1 VIVVASHRYAGRQI
15 ALPTRHGKQ
24 RVLARPLW
32 HGLGLELRHA
42 ATVDT
47 DTFGSFSGEISRPA
61 DALNTCRLK
70 AEAGMRALALDLGIA
85 SEGAFGPHPAVPLLP
100 VGREW
105 MVFVDQRDHLVISEQ
120 LLCRTTNFSSCRA
133 SDPAAITGWLK
144 QVGFPSHALM
154 VRVHEPSAPT
164 APWLAKGVQDPIEL
178 ADLMAAA
185 AHRSPLGQA
194 WLETDM
200 RAHCNPT
207 RRASIRQLAFQLVR
221 RVASACPA
229 CGAPGWG
236 VVSRVPGLPCSSCG
250 LGTELIH
257 FEQLGCVACDH
268 TQLHPRRDGLI
279 SADPSQCPYC
289 NP

>member
-1 VIVVASHRYAGRQI
+1 MIVAASHRYVGRQV

-24 RVLARPLW
+24 LVLARPLW
-32 HGLGLELRHA
+32 HGLGLQLQHA

-47 DTFGSFSGEISRPA
+47 DSFGSFSGEIARPA
-61 DALNTCRLK
+61 DALSTCRLK
-70 AEAGMRALALDLGIA
+70 ADAGMTALALDLGLA

-105 MVFVDQRDHLVISEQ
+105 MVFVDRRADLVISEQ
-120 LLCRTTNFSSCRA
+120 LLCRTTNYSSCRA
-133 SDPAAITGWLK
+133 SDPAAISGWLK

-154 VRVHEPSAPT
+154 VRAHDPSVPA
-164 APWLAKGVQDPIEL
+164 AAWLAKGVQDPAQL

-207 RRASIRQLAFQLVR
+207 RMAAIRQLAFRLVR
-221 RVASACPA
+221 RVASTCPA
-229 CGAPGWG
+229 CDSPGWG
-236 VVSRVPGLPCSSCG
+236 LVSCLPGLPCSSCG
-250 LGTELIH
+250 LSTDLMR
-257 FEQLGCVACDH
+257 FEQLGCVSCDH
-268 TQLHPRRDGLI
+268 TQLRPRRDGLI
-279 SADPSQCPYC
+279 SADPRHCPYC

>member
-1 VIVVASHRYAGRQI
+1 
-15 ALPTRHGKQ
+15 
-24 RVLARPLW
+24 
-32 HGLGLELRHA
+32 
-42 ATVDT
+42 
-47 DTFGSFSGEISRPA
+47 
-61 DALNTCRLK
+61 
-70 AEAGMRALALDLGIA
+70 M
-85 SEGAFGPHPAVPLLP
+85 PLLP

-105 MVFVDQRDHLVISEQ
+105 MVFVDRCDDLVISEQ
-120 LLCRTTNFSSCRA
+120 LLSRTTNYSSCRA

-164 APWLAKGVQDPIEL
+164 APWLAKGGKDPIEL

-250 LGTELIH
+250 LGTELIR

-268 TQLHPRRDGLI
+268 TQLRPRRDGLI

>member
-1 VIVVASHRYAGRQI
+1 MIVAASHRYVGLQI

-32 HGLGLELRHA
+32 HGLGLELQHA
-42 ATVDT
+42 STVDT
-47 DTFGSFSGEISRPA
+47 DTFGCFSGEIVRPA
-61 DALNTCRLK
+61 DALNTCRMK
-70 AEAGMRALALDLGIA
+70 AEAGMAALVLDLGIA

-105 MVFVDQRDHLVISEQ
+105 MVFVDRCDDLVISEQ
-120 LLCRTTNFSSCRA
+120 LLSRTTNYSSCRA
-133 SDPAAITGWLK
+133 SDPAAIAGWLK

-154 VRVHEPSAPT
+154 VRAHDPS
-164 APWLAKGVQDPIEL
+164 
-178 ADLMAAA
+178 
-185 AHRSPLGQA
+185 SPAVA

-207 RRASIRQLAFQLVR
+207 RMAEIRRLAFRLVR
-221 RVASACPA
+221 RVASACPS

-236 VVSRVPGLPCSSCG
+236 MVAQVAGLPCGSCG
-250 LGTELIH
+250 AATALVRL
-257 FEQLGCVACDH
+257 EQLGCVACAH
-268 TQLHPRRDGLI
+268 RVHRPRRDGRI
-279 SADPSQCPYC
+279 RADPAHCPSC